1 MKLKMALDE
10 KQLDVRLRDRL
21 VAEGKLTKEALDKAL
36 NALPDDAKNAVE
48 MGSEENHNNNV
59 Q

>member
-10 KQLDVRLRDRL
+10 KLLDLRLRDRL
-21 VAEGKLTKEALDKAL
+21 IAEGKLTKAELDKYLASL
-36 NALPDDAKNAVE
+36 NDDSAN
-48 MGSEENHNNNV
+48 SENVDDSAHKNV

>member
-10 KQLDVRLRDRL
+10 KQLDLRLRDRL
-21 VAEGKLTKEALDKAL
+21 VAEGKLTKETLDKAIA
-36 NALPDDAKNAVE
+36 ALPDDAKNAVE
-48 MGSEENHNNNV
+48 MGSDDHSKNV

>member
-10 KQLDVRLRDRL
+10 KQLDLRLRDRL
-21 VAEGKLTKEALDKAL
+21 VAEGKVTKADLDKYLASL
-36 NALPDDAKNAVE
+36 TDDSANA
-48 MGSEENHNNNV
+48 ENVNDESANKNV

>member
-10 KQLDVRLRDRL
+10 KLLDLRLRDRL
-21 VAEGKLTKEALDKAL
+21 IAEGKITKAELDKYLAAL
-36 NALPDDAKNAVE
+36 TDDVAN
-48 MGSEENHNNNV
+48 SENVNDESANKNV

>member
-10 KQLDVRLRDRL
+10 KVLDVRLRDRL
-21 VAEGKLTKEALDKAL
+21 VSEGKLTKAELDKYLASL
-36 NALPDDAKNAVE
+36 NDDSANA
-48 MGSEENHNNNV
+48 ENVNDESANKHI